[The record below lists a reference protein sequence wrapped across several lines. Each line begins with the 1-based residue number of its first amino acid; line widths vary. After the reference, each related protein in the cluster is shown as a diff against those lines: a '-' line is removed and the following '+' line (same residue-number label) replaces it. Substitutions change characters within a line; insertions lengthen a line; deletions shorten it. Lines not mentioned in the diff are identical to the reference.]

1 MSGTEGF
8 IQAAKVGSSFFPE
21 MAQDSIDTLEE
32 FKTFIMSK
40 TDIVKKLPRGVKQ
53 TPQYI
58 GAVVIQN
65 YIADKL
71 NSLDLNKYN
80 VTGERIG
87 KRLQYFKSDT
97 FIGNFMSN
105 IPERNKL
112 NQTALAT
119 SYTEYFNTLFNV
131 SFENW
136 RDEKLSRVDNQSQCR
151 RALGMPPSTN
161 IAGVQSL
168 GNTSCYLCNR
178 KIFFGTGQDTMECE
192 HILPVITALS
202 HWWLIKSGTNSYSD
216 SDLKN
221 LAHEYAWS
229 HRCCNQI
236 KSNYSFIKYDV
247 ARGGYK
253 YIPNTDVINGV
264 LNNIRG
270 SDKYDCS
277 AITEVMLPNE
287 TLLPILQRRIKPII
301 DEVNSNLT
309 AMDDHGLYILLT
321 KCKVLSALSDQD
333 FMEAVVGDSVTEIP
347 KTKAELRKEA
357 KETASRL
364 ANEERIRRMQEKE
377 EQRASR
383 EARINRRGAQQSK
396 KAQVIKASKKGVQKS
411 PPVSVSSSPR
421 AKRNGSKPPGFRYGR
436 GGGNTPSAEK
446 DPNAMVQEGDKED
459 DTPSAETDPNAMVQ
473 EGDDEGEDMDES
485 DGAGDGDADI
495 SPINIDAMIDAMT
508 DAEVI
513 SFLNENNISE
523 NWSVP
528 SNIAEEIIATP
539 IPLDGLKQTFN
550 DLFVTQSITSFG
562 PNNSTRT
569 VFINHPSV
577 SDQARQI
584 AIATGEMPTELKKI
598 PPVDTTQHQEMVDD
612 REDLT
617 PGQIL
622 QGKRYGT
629 FPSGWIQRG
638 QPGGGKYTKHKKY
651 RKGKKTLKKKN

>member
-1 MSGTEGF
+1 MSRTEGF
-8 IQAAKVGSSFFPE
+8 IPAAKVGSLFFDGISP
-21 MAQDSIDTLEE
+21 DSIDTLEE
-32 FKTFIMSK
+32 FKTFIMSQ
-40 TDIVKKLPRGVKQ
+40 TDIVQKLPRGVKQ

-71 NSLDLNKYN
+71 NSLNLKIYN
-80 VTGERIG
+80 VTPERIE

-151 RALGMPPSTN
+151 RALGMSPSTN
-161 IAGVQSL
+161 IASVQSL
-168 GNTSCYLCNR
+168 GNISCYLCNR
-178 KIFFGTGQDTMECE
+178 KIFFGKGQDTMECE

-202 HWWLIKSGTNSYSD
+202 HWWLIKSGTKSYSD
-216 SDLKN
+216 SDLEN
-221 LAHEYAWS
+221 IAHEYAWS

-253 YIPNTDVINGV
+253 YIPNIDVINGV
-264 LNNIRG
+264 LTKIRG

-277 AITEVMLPNE
+277 AITEVMRPNT
-287 TLLPILQRRIKPII
+287 TLLPKLQGILQPII
-301 DEVNSNLT
+301 DEVNSNLMV
-309 AMDDHGLYILLT
+309 MDDHGLYLLLT

-364 ANEERIRRMQEKE
+364 ANEERIRIMQQKE

-383 EARINRRGAQQSK
+383 EARINRRGAPVSSTKKKQQPK
-396 KAQVIKASKKGVQKS
+396 KVQETKVSQTDTGKIS
-411 PPVSVSSSPR
+411 PPILPR
-421 AKRNGSKPPGFRYGR
+421 VKRNVSKPSDFRYGR
-436 GGGNTPSAEK
+436 GGGGTFSMSDMMGEEADTSYDET
-446 DPNAMVQEGDKED
+446 DPDAMVQEGED
-459 DTPSAETDPNAMVQ
+459 EN
-473 EGDDEGEDMDES
+473 
-485 DGAGDGDADI
+485 I
-495 SPINIDAMIDAMT
+495 SPINIDAMT
-508 DAEVI
+508 DAQVI

-523 NWSVP
+523 NWSIP
-528 SNIAEEIIATP
+528 SNFNIAKAIIDTP

-569 VFINHPSV
+569 VFRDIPSV
-577 SDQARQI
+577 SRQDVQI
-584 AIATGEMPTELKKI
+584 AIATGKMPPGFKI
-598 PPVDTTQHQEMVDD
+598 DTRSQGIGIDD
-612 REDLT
+612 RPDLT
-617 PGQIL
+617 TSQI
-622 QGKRYGT
+622 QKGRQRGT
-629 FPSGWIQRG
+629 LPSGYI
-638 QPGGGKYTKHKKY
+638 QPGGAKYTKHKKY
-651 RKGKKTLKKKN
+651 RKGKKTLKKKNYI

>member
-8 IQAAKVGSSFFPE
+8 IQAAKVGSSIFDGISP
-21 MAQDSIDTLEE
+21 DSITTLEG

-40 TDIVKKLPRGVKQ
+40 TDIVQKLPKNKQ

-65 YIADKL
+65 YIAGKL
-71 NSLDLNKYN
+71 NSLNLKKYN
-80 VTGERIG
+80 VTSERIE

-151 RALGMPPSTN
+151 RALGMAPSTN
-161 IAGVQSL
+161 IASVQSL
-168 GNTSCYLCNR
+168 GTISCYLCNR
-178 KIFFGTGQDTMECE
+178 KIFFGKGQDTMECE

-216 SDLKN
+216 SDLEN
-221 LAHEYAWS
+221 LAREYAWS

-236 KSNYSFIKYDV
+236 KSNYSFIKYDL
-247 ARGGYK
+247 ATRGGYK

-264 LNNIRG
+264 LNNIRV

-277 AITEVMLPNE
+277 AITEPMSPNT
-287 TLLPILQRRIKPII
+287 TLLPILQRIIQPII
-301 DEVNSNLT
+301 DEVNSNLMV
-309 AMDDHGLYILLT
+309 MDDHGLYLLLT
-321 KCKVLSALSDQD
+321 KCKVLSALSDHD
-333 FMEAVVGDSVTEIP
+333 FMEAIVGDNVTEIP
-347 KTKAELRKEA
+347 KTRAELRKEA

-364 ANEERIRRMQEKE
+364 ANEERIRIMQQKE
-377 EQRASR
+377 VQRASR
-383 EARINRRGAQQSK
+383 EARIYNRSGAPVPSTKKKQQPKTAQATKVSRTYTVK
-396 KAQVIKASKKGVQKS
+396 KSS
-411 PPVSVSSSPR
+411 PMSPR
-421 AKRNGSKPPGFRYGR
+421 AKENVSIKSKSKGFYGR
-436 GGGNTPSAEK
+436 GGGN
-446 DPNAMVQEGDKED
+446 
-459 DTPSAETDPNAMVQ
+459 TPSAETDPNAMVQ
-473 EGDDEGEDMDES
+473 EGDDDEGDDQDEDMDEI
-485 DGAGDGDADI
+485 DDDDEDI
-495 SPINIDAMIDAMT
+495 SPINIDANIDAMT
-508 DAEVI
+508 KAELI

-528 SNIAEEIIATP
+528 RNFNIAEEIIATP
-539 IPLDGLKQTFN
+539 IPWVGLTKTFD
-550 DLFVTQSITSFG
+550 DLFVTQTITTFG
-562 PNNSTRT
+562 PNNSTRK
-569 VFINHPSV
+569 VFRDVPYV
-577 SDQARQI
+577 SSEKRQI
-584 AIATGEMPTELKKI
+584 AIATGVMPSELKKI
-598 PPVDTTQHQEMVDD
+598 DTSYQGMNIDD
-612 REDLT
+612 RPDLT
-617 PGQIL
+617 PSQI
-622 QGKRYGT
+622 QQVRQRGT
-629 FPSGWIQRG
+629 FPSGYI